1 MRELDL
7 LLARFLA
14 AGLGSI
20 EEADLER
27 LERLLTE
34 PDQDILAWITGAARP
49 ADADTG
55 RIVAIIRGIIGADG
69 SLDEPANETDD
80 E

>member
-14 AGLGSI
+14 AGLESI
-20 EEADLER
+20 GEADLER
-27 LERLLTE
+27 LERLLNE

-49 ADADTG
+49 ADTDTG
-55 RIVAIIRGIIGADG
+55 RVVAIVRGMIGADWNFN
-69 SLDEPANETDD
+69 EPANETDD